1 MRLFCCASRAGLWF
15 VVGASALSSC
25 GDVFTN
31 VPESAA
37 YNLVYSLSIPNAATF
52 NTASIPYTT
61 DNSSAIGRG
70 SFDRVAYYMELQP
83 IAGGPAQ
90 WVYASMNA
98 FTDSAQR
105 IGVPNRSGS
114 FFQQPV
120 SSVNVATNVAGITT
134 GTGLSGYN
142 IEFWR
147 TNYAAGNSASVANAS
162 TSTFDW
168 GDVPSNGG
176 YGSMQIH
183 HNSGSKPLFSYSRWG
198 GGSVGNSDIGLGTSS
213 TGNPDYTFRANS
225 ADFSIKLLQ
234 VLARP
239 AATPIGH
246 KIQIMTL
253 GDSITHG
260 TPVAGGYRTR
270 LQQRLTDA
278 GFNFEFVG
286 SQVDN
291 ASTALALSGRVTH
304 EGHGGYRIDQI
315 HDNLNGL
322 ATTGGT
328 NNNGYWLNPTTDPD
342 YILLHIGTNDFGQNY
357 NTATAIDRFDALISR
372 ITSLRP
378 NAHLIVTNLMERT
391 SNTTAN
397 TLLNSQFNPYVEDVV
412 DAHRALGERVYFL
425 DMHAAINP
433 LTDLADGLHPNQQ
446 GYDKMGDAFFGA
458 IQAVPE
464 PSGAALLAAL
474 ALTLARRRGRNS
486 A

>member
-1 MRLFCCASRAGLWF
+1 MRLFDCARCAALGL
-15 VVGASALSSC
+15 VLGASALSSR

-31 VPESAA
+31 VPEAA
-37 YNLVYSLSIPNAATF
+37 GYNLVYSLSIPSAATF

-61 DNSSAIGRG
+61 DNASAIARG
-70 SFDRVAYYMELQP
+70 SFDRIAYYMELQP

-105 IGVPNRSGS
+105 IGVPNRSGN

-120 SSVNVATNVAGITT
+120 NSVNVATNVAGITT
-134 GTGLSGYN
+134 GTNLSGYN

-162 TSTFDW
+162 ASTFDW

-183 HNSGSKPLFSYSRWG
+183 HNAGSKPLFSYSRWG

-225 ADFSIKLLQ
+225 ADFSIRLLQ

-278 GFNFEFVG
+278 GINFEFVG

-291 ASTALALSGRVTH
+291 ASTALALTGRVTH

-322 ATTGGT
+322 AATGST
-328 NNNGYWLNPTTDPD
+328 NNNGFWLNPTVDPD

-391 SNTTAN
+391 SGTTAN
-397 TLLNSQFNPYVEDVV
+397 TLLNSQFNPYVQGLV

-464 PSGAALLAAL
+464 PSAAVLFAAL
-474 ALTLARRRGRNS
+474 ALTLARRRVRKS